1 MKPKNTGL
9 IVSPQVTQP
18 ARIRQPHAP
27 VYTPA
32 PNNVIISY
40 MTDPRTRIP
49 NPLYPIR
56 IVRTD
61 LEPIV
66 MIQSEPEYQSSPQVK
81 FWLEK
86 PAPTLRQLIKNWF
99 NKK

>member
-1 MKPKNTGL
+1 MDHETTDL

-18 ARIRQPHAP
+18 ARIRRPHTTVPTP
-27 VYTPA
+27 V

-56 IVRTD
+56 VVRTE

-66 MIQSEPEYQSSPQVK
+66 MIPSKPEYQSSPQVK

-86 PAPTLRQLIKNWF
+86 PAPTLRQLIKNWL

>member
-1 MKPKNTGL
+1 MNHETTDL
-9 IVSPQVTQP
+9 IVSPKVTQP

-27 VYTPA
+27 VHA
-32 PNNVIISY
+32 PVPNIVISY

-66 MIQSEPEYQSSPQVK
+66 LMPSEPEYQSSPQVK
-81 FWLEK
+81 FWLDK
-86 PAPTLRQLIKNWF
+86 PAPTWKQLIKNWL

>member
-1 MKPKNTGL
+1 MPHENTDL
-9 IVSPQVTQP
+9 IVSPKVTQP
-18 ARIRQPHAP
+18 VHIRQPHVP
-27 VYTPA
+27 VPA
-32 PNNVIISY
+32 PIPNIIISY
-40 MTDPRTRIP
+40 KTDPRTRVP

-86 PAPTLRQLIKNWF
+86 PAPTLRQLIKNWL